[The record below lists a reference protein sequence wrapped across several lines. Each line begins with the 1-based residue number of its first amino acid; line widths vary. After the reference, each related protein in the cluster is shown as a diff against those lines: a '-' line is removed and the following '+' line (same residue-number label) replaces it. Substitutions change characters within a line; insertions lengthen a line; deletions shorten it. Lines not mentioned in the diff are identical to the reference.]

1 MNKRFFFNLLLVL
14 SLSSAGVMA
23 QNNNH
28 VGEWK
33 LTSQKVTLA
42 DGRIFQ
48 GDSTNIMQRKI
59 LTSQNQV
66 IVIGERMVDGQRLA
80 SSVHGGY
87 YTLKGKDYTEKL
99 EYAAYKGYEKI
110 KCNFEVTVKGDE
122 MHQVGILEG
131 ADGVKTTYDE
141 IYVRVKPP
149 AASK

>member
-1 MNKRFFFNLLLVL
+1 MNKRFFFGLLLVL
-14 SLSSAGVMA
+14 FLSSAGVMA
-23 QNNNH
+23 QNKSH

-33 LTSQKVTLA
+33 LASQKVTTA

-59 LTSQNQV
+59 LTSLNQV

-87 YTLKGKDYTEKL
+87 YTLNGKDYTEKL
-99 EYAAYKGYEKI
+99 EYAAYKDYDKM
-110 KCNFEVTVKGDE
+110 KCNFQVTVEGDK
-122 MHQVGILEG
+122 MHQVGTLEG

-141 IYVRVKPP
+141 MYVRVKR
-149 AASK
+149 